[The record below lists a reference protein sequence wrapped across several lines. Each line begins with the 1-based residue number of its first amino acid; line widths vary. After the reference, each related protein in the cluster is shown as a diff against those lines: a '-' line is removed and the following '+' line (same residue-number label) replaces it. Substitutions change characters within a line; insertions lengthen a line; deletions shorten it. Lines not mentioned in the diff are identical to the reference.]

1 MVIWRI
7 IVRDNGEKK
16 LVKKEKKREEYKE
29 KVVGE
34 TKELE
39 KLIVQE

>member
-1 MVIWRI
+1 MV
-7 IVRDNGEKK
+7 KK
-16 LVKKEKKREEYKE
+16 VLVKKEKKEEEYKE

-34 TKELE
+34 TKELK